1 MAQLGLMSSIRLNLE
16 TNGVICLLKH
26 CSDHSEEIKD
36 LIIKLGN
43 QSWDV
48 WVARSLQSQTEE
60 FVTLGNNLLFSFQ
73 IKTPTTHNLLHIS
86 CCNQSEFQCF

>member
-43 QSWDV
+43 QTWDV
-48 WVARSLQSQTEE
+48 WVARSLKSQTE
-60 FVTLGNNLLFSFQ
+60 GNNLLFSFQ
-73 IKTPTTHNLLHIS
+73 IKTPTT
-86 CCNQSEFQCF
+86 Q